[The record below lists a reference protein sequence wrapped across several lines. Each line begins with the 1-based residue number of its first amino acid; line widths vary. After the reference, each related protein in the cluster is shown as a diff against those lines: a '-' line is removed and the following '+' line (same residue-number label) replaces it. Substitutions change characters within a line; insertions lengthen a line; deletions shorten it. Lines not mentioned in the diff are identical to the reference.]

1 MSIIDKIRQVNPRQ
15 EKSVK
20 FTPVTEG
27 GLGLSRSPNNDD
39 IKKPQQNV
47 QAKYWYDKYE
57 ELVKEVSYHRKMD
70 RQNLTELEDKVVVI
84 NEGLLDEIAAIN
96 NSDPLTPLEQKFVT
110 LDQLAEHYRT
120 FINRIQEQIA
130 TIGGGGIG
138 DLVDDP
144 SPQLGGNLDT
154 NGKNIT
160 GSGSIDITGTVDV
173 EGVTTFEDD
182 VTFTGATSN
191 VTWDAS
197 ANDLEFD
204 DDSRLKFGDGD
215 DFQIWHG
222 GTHTFMK
229 NSTGE
234 FRIRG
239 DIISLERADDSEKYL
254 EANVNEDVK
263 LFYNGNE
270 KFATTT
276 SGITVTGNIVISN
289 DGNIGSVGDTD
300 SIAIDSSGN
309 ITASQNLTVT
319 GETTHND
326 DVKFP
331 GAHYDILW
339 DEATSKF
346 KFDDDAQCVF
356 GSASGGDMRLFHS
369 GGNSTIKN
377 ETGQF
382 RLAGNDIRLQTQNNS
397 EDYILCTDGGAVTLY
412 YNDSA
417 KLATTNTGVSVTGN
431 VVISNDGNI
440 GSVGDTDSIAIDSS
454 GVVTFSQTPVF
465 SSDLTI
471 SDDLNLLSDGAAIYF
486 GADKDVFAFHV
497 HNLGLSLKNTS
508 TADDT
513 PFVLTL
519 QTGETDI
526 AANDVL
532 GRIQFQAPDEGT
544 GSDAVAISAA
554 IQAISEGDFSSSSNA
569 TALGFLTGVSG
580 TATTKMTL
588 SSAGNL
594 TITGDAKVGTSQSA
608 GVILTSPDS
617 TEYRLIVA
625 NGGALS
631 TSAV

>member
-20 FTPVTEG
+20 FTPISEG
-27 GLGLSRSPNNDD
+27 GLGLSPGLNNDD

-84 NEGLLDEIAAIN
+84 NEGLLDEIASIN

-110 LDQLAEHYRT
+110 LDKLAEHYRT

-138 DLVDDP
+138 DVVDDP

-222 GTHTFMK
+222 GTHTFVK
-229 NSTGE
+229 NNTGE
-234 FRIRG
+234 LRIRG
-239 DIISLERADDSEKYL
+239 DIISLERADDTEKYL

-270 KFATTT
+270 KFATT
-276 SGITVTGNIVISN
+276 
-289 DGNIGSVGDTD
+289 
-300 SIAIDSSGN
+300 
-309 ITASQNLTVT
+309 
-319 GETTHND
+319 
-326 DVKFP
+326 
-331 GAHYDILW
+331 
-339 DEATSKF
+339 
-346 KFDDDAQCVF
+346 
-356 GSASGGDMRLFHS
+356 
-369 GGNSTIKN
+369 
-377 ETGQF
+377 
-382 RLAGNDIRLQTQNNS
+382 
-397 EDYILCTDGGAVTLY
+397 
-412 YNDSA
+412 
-417 KLATTNTGVSVTGN
+417 NTGVSVTGN
-431 VVISNDGNI
+431 VVISDAGNI
-440 GSVGDTDSIAIDSS
+440 GSSSDTDAIAIASDGQVTVSQGLTVSGNLDISDTIYHTGDSNTKIRFPS
-454 GVVTFSQTPVF
+454 V
-465 SSDLTI
+465 DTI
-471 SDDLNLLSDGAAIYF
+471 SFHTSGNEQMSIGSDG
-486 GADKDVFAFHV
+486 KVTV
-497 HNLGLSLKNTS
+497 
-508 TADDT
+508 
-513 PFVLTL
+513 
-519 QTGETDI
+519 
-526 AANDVL
+526 
-532 GRIQFQAPDEGT
+532 
-544 GSDAVAISAA
+544 
-554 IQAISEGDFSSSSNA
+554 
-569 TALGFLTGVSG
+569 
-580 TATTKMTL
+580 
-588 SSAGNL
+588 
-594 TITGDAKVGTSQSA
+594 TGDAKVGTSQSA

>member
-20 FTPVTEG
+20 FTPISEG
-27 GLGLSRSPNNDD
+27 GLGLSPDPNNDD

-70 RQNLTELEDKVVVI
+70 RQNLNELEDKVVVI
-84 NEGLLDEIAAIN
+84 NEGLLDEIASIN

-138 DLVDDP
+138 DVVDDP

-160 GSGSIDITGTVDV
+160 GTGSVDISGTVDV
-173 EGVTTFEDD
+173 TGVTTFEND

-204 DDSRLKFGDGD
+204 DDSRLKFGDGE

-222 GTHTFMK
+222 GTHTFVK
-229 NSTGE
+229 NNTGE
-234 FRIRG
+234 LRIRG
-239 DIISLERADDSEKYL
+239 DIISLERADDTEKYL

-270 KFATTT
+270 KF
-276 SGITVTGNIVISN
+276 
-289 DGNIGSVGDTD
+289 
-300 SIAIDSSGN
+300 
-309 ITASQNLTVT
+309 
-319 GETTHND
+319 
-326 DVKFP
+326 
-331 GAHYDILW
+331 
-339 DEATSKF
+339 
-346 KFDDDAQCVF
+346 
-356 GSASGGDMRLFHS
+356 
-369 GGNSTIKN
+369 
-377 ETGQF
+377 
-382 RLAGNDIRLQTQNNS
+382 
-397 EDYILCTDGGAVTLY
+397 
-412 YNDSA
+412 
-417 KLATTNTGVSVTGN
+417 ATTNTGVSVTGN

-471 SDDLNLLSDGAAIYF
+471 SDDLNLLSDSAAIYF

-544 GSDAVAISAA
+544 GTDAVAISAA